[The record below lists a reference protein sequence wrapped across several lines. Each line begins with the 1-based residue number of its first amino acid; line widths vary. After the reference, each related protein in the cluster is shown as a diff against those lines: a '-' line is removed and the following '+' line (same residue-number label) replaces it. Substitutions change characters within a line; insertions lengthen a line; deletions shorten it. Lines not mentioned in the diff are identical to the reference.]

1 MSEFHK
7 ILSNWYKQN
16 KRDLP
21 WRLNKVPYYVW
32 ISEII
37 LQQTRVDQGTDYFLR
52 FIERFPTIDSLA
64 NSSENEVLKMWQGLG
79 YYSRARNIHFA
90 AQQIMNNFNG
100 KFPVTYPEIRSLK
113 GVGDYTAA
121 AVASIS
127 FGLPYAA
134 VDGNVYRVLSRI
146 YGIATPTDSSKGK
159 KEFSEL
165 AMQLLDKQ
173 NPGSYNEAVMEFGA
187 LQCTPRKP
195 DCSVCPFEQQC
206 VAFNRSEIT
215 KLPVKT
221 NKIKIRHRFF
231 NYLYLKHEKTIILEQ
246 RLENDIW
253 QNLYQLPLIE
263 SLKALTLEELI
274 VHEKFHSLFKT
285 ESITIES
292 VSNEI
297 LHLLSHQKLHVR
309 FIEISLSKSGI
320 NKNWIKIAPEL
331 LHEYPIPKLIDNF
344 LMEKN
349 RNKME

>member
-292 VSNEI
+292 ASNEI

>member
-292 VSNEI
+292 ASNEI

-309 FIEISLSKSGI
+309 FIEISLSKSEI